1 MRHPSRTLARLAIVV
16 LVGVTGF
23 LAGWSSM
30 GVPEGIAMAS
40 ALGAAGWIAVFEQDD
55 AANDRR
61 WRCSR

>member
-1 MRHPSRTLARLAIVV
+1 MRFPSRTLARFTIVV

-40 ALGAAGWIAVFEQDD
+40 ALGTAAWVAVFKRDD
-55 AANDRR
+55 AAGDRR
-61 WRCSR
+61 WHC